1 MTTPLIS
8 VLVPTLNAAKTLDL
22 ALSAVRSQT
31 IPASDVEIIVTDGG
45 STDDTAA
52 IAKKY
57 GAIVLPN
64 PRVLPAYGMSIG
76 LQNARGRYGVLLGAD
91 EVMLLASSF
100 ERKIAMMQ
108 REPRVH
114 SIIATGLLVPPG
126 YAKITD
132 YVNRYGDPFSLFMYR
147 VDGGDQ
153 WTSLRRKYRT
163 IAEDSDSCVI
173 AIDEGKPLPLCDGGA
188 HFFRLEQLRQVA
200 DLSDSTVIVRLFD
213 LLAAKHRLIGVLR
226 DDYIH
231 HYSSASLRVAR
242 AKIKTRILANVYQS
256 TGGISQHGS
265 RDKAQPL
272 GFRLK
277 KYFYIPYSLSV
288 VGPLVDAVSLSI
300 RHKNPALMC
309 HLPLAVETGVQI
321 LKHKAKEA
329 LGGHADVTRY
339 G

>member
-1 MTTPLIS
+1 MAEPLVS

-22 ALSAVRSQT
+22 ALSAVRGQT
-31 IPASDVEIIVTDGG
+31 VGHDAVEIIVADGG
-45 STDDTAA
+45 STDDTVL
-52 IAKKY
+52 IAKKH
-57 GAIVLPN
+57 GATVLHN
-64 PRVLPAYGMSIG
+64 ERVLPAYGMSLG
-76 LQNARGRYGVLLGAD
+76 LQAAKGRYGVLLGAD

-100 ERKIAMMQ
+100 EQKIAMME

-114 SIIATGLLVPPG
+114 SVIATGLLVPPG

-153 WTSLRRKYRT
+153 WTSLRRKYRVL
-163 IAEDSDSCVI
+163 AEGHGGCII

-188 HFFRLEQLRQVA
+188 HFFRLEELRRIA
-200 DLSDSTVIVRLFD
+200 DVSDSTVIVRLFD
-213 LLAAKHRLIGVLR
+213 LLAAKHRLIGVLES
-226 DDYIH
+226 DYVH

-242 AKIKTRILANVYQS
+242 AKIQTRILANVYQS
-256 TGGISQHGS
+256 TSGISQYGA
-265 RDKAQPL
+265 REKDQPL

-288 VGPLVDAVSLSI
+288 VGPLVDALSLSV
-300 RHKNPALMC
+300 RHRNAALMC

-321 LKHKAKEA
+321 LKHKAKQA
-329 LGGHADVTRY
+329 LGGHSDVKRY